1 MKSYYRIDAK
11 PAASPEAVIQGDHYR
26 FTVLTPWLMRLEY
39 SETGKFEDRATQCVW
54 NREFPVPG
62 FRVQEEE
69 NSLKIITE
77 GIHLQYD
84 KQPFSANGL

>member
-39 SETGKFEDRATQCVW
+39 SETGKFEDRATQCVEPGVS
-54 NREFPVPG
+54 RARIPGAGRGEFFKNYHGGYSSSV
-62 FRVQEEE
+62 
-69 NSLKIITE
+69 
-77 GIHLQYD
+77 
-84 KQPFSANGL
+84 